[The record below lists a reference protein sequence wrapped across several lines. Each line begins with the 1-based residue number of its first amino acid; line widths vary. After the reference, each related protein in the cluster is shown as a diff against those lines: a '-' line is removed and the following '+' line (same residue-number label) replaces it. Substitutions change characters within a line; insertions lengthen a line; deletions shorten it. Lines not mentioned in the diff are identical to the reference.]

1 MGCHCLPLHVSRM
14 LSKYELV
21 FADVLEVHAGLY
33 QVFLKSSCS
42 LNRKHFRS
50 GGDKQLQMAFEADGI
65 FSSQL
70 INTSAPLAVAKHIP
84 FSLRGTLSQLWQRLT
99 CAMSSSLTSTKYIF
113 ACVGC
118 MRTFG

>member
-1 MGCHCLPLHVSRM
+1 M

-70 INTSAPLAVAKHIP
+70 INTSAPLAVAKHTSP
-84 FSLRGTLSQLWQRLT
+84 SLSEERFLSCGRG
-99 CAMSSSLTSTKYIF
+99 
-113 ACVGC
+113 
-118 MRTFG
+118 